1 MTDIQVTGIPGRE
14 GVGRQDEAVSSA
26 QQVLEPMLR
35 GGIMRGILSDWTARI
50 GLVIVVLLVALAVLA
65 PVIAPYDP
73 LELQGDRLETPSWT
87 HPMGTDRLGRDL
99 FSRLLFG
106 ARLSLGTA
114 LLASLLIMTV
124 GIVVGSI
131 AGYAGGVVD
140 SLLMRVVDTILAF
153 PSLILALAIAGIF
166 RPGLITLMLAL
177 ASVWWVGYAR
187 LIRGLILAVRERQFV
202 EAARVSGARRARVL
216 RRHIL
221 PNILP
226 PVIVLATLEMGVI
239 ILAISGL
246 SFLGLGAQPPTPE
259 WGSMLNEGRN
269 FFFSA
274 PHVMLVPGFAI
285 SLAVLGFNLLG
296 DGLRDVLDPKL
307 GRR

>member
-1 MTDIQVTGIPGRE
+1 MAEVQTTGLRTAEPTT
-14 GVGRQDEAVSSA
+14 EAQEVDA
-26 QQVLEPMLR
+26 RGEVLLQPMIR
-35 GGIMRGILSDWTARI
+35 GGVLRAILGDWTARV
-50 GLVIVVLLVALAVLA
+50 GLMIVVVFILLAVLA
-65 PVIAPYDP
+65 PMLAPYDP
-73 LELQGDRLETPSWT
+73 LELEGGRLEGFSWS
-87 HPMGTDRLGRDL
+87 HPLGTDRLGRDV
-99 FSRLLFG
+99 FSRILYG

-114 LLASLLIMTV
+114 FVASLLIMTL
-124 GIVVGSI
+124 GILVGSLS
-131 AGYAGGVVD
+131 GYTGGMADFV
-140 SLLMRVVDTILAF
+140 LMRLVDTVLAF
-153 PSLILALAIAGIF
+153 PSLILAMVIAGTF
-166 RPGLITLMLAL
+166 RPSLLTLMLAL

-202 EAARVSGARRARVL
+202 EAARVAGARPL
-216 RRHIL
+216 RMLTRHIL

-259 WGSMLNEGRN
+259 WGAMLNDGRN
-269 FFFSA
+269 SFFSA
-274 PHVMLVPGFAI
+274 PHVMLVPGLAI

-307 GRR
+307 TAR